1 MLEYYVH
8 KNQKKL
14 RCGYTTGSCAA
25 LAAAGATTL
34 LLRGSVPDSMS
45 LLTPGGIPIT
55 ADVLAPEWTPDY
67 ARCAIQKDSGDD
79 PDVTNGMLVVA
90 TVYRIAGDDI
100 LIDGGQGVGRV
111 TRRGLDQP
119 VGAAAI
125 NRVPRRMIEEEVRR
139 VLKEEHAE
147 IGLRVEISIPGG
159 EDVAKKTFNPRLGI
173 EGGLSVLGT
182 TGIVEPMSEKALVDS
197 IRIELS
203 RLRAE
208 GYRTVVLTPGNYG
221 TDFVGRTFSALT
233 PLTVKCSNYL
243 GETMDNAV
251 ELGFTHILLV
261 GHIGKLV
268 KLAAGIMNTH
278 SRMADGRME
287 ILTAHAA
294 LCGASHTLAKEL
306 MNCVTADEALSALQK
321 EDLLPSVMESVAE
334 RALFHIRRRMGEQ
347 VQSELVLFSNEQG
360 LLAQSPGADEL
371 RRIFL
376 EELS

>member
-1 MLEYYVH
+1 MLEHYVH

-25 LAAAGATTL
+25 LAAAGAATL
-34 LLRGSVPDSMS
+34 LLRGSVPDALT
-45 LLTPGGIPIT
+45 LLTPRGIPVT
-55 ADVLAPEWTPDY
+55 ADILHPQLTPDS
-67 ARCAIQKDSGDD
+67 ASCAVQKDSGDD

-90 TVYRIAGDDI
+90 TVRRIAGNQI
-100 LIDGGQGVGRV
+100 VIDGGQGVGRV

-139 VLKEEHAE
+139 VLKQESAAV
-147 IGLRVEISIPGG
+147 GLHVTISIPGG
-159 EDVAKKTFNPRLGI
+159 EEVAQKTFNPRLGI
-173 EGGLSVLGT
+173 AGGLSILGT
-182 TGIVEPMSEKALVDS
+182 TGIVEPMSEQALVDS

-203 RLRAE
+203 RLQAE
-208 GYRTVVLTPGNYG
+208 GYRSVVLTPGNYG
-221 TDFVGRTFSALT
+221 TDFVGRTFGVLS

-243 GETMDNAV
+243 GETLDNAA
-251 ELGFTHILLV
+251 ELGFHQLLLV

-287 ILTAHAA
+287 VLTAHAA
-294 LCGASHTLAKEL
+294 MCGATCTLAAEL
-306 MNCVTADEALSALQK
+306 MDCVTADEALAAL
-321 EDLLPSVMESVAE
+321 EREGLLRPVMESIAE
-334 RALFHIRRRMGEQ
+334 RALFHLRRRVGAQ
-347 VQSELVLFSNEQG
+347 VRAELVLFSNEQG
-360 LLAQSPGADEL
+360 ILAESPGAGEL
-371 RRIFL
+371 RQIFL